1 MILSSLDITV
11 IVVFLLGL
19 FGLSLYYTKL
29 ANQNIDQYFLG
40 GKNLPWWL
48 AGTSMV
54 ATTFAAD
61 TPLLITEFVATKGI
75 SGNWLWWNSA
85 IGGLL
90 TVFFFARYW
99 HKAGILTDVEF
110 IELRYSGKAASFLRA
125 FRALYLG
132 LFMNVVIIAWV
143 NLALA
148 TLLEGFFGLTP
159 EDAFLY
165 TACSMVIV
173 FLYTTLS
180 GFLGIVVTDFIQFG
194 IAMLGCLILAYLVV
208 NDPEI
213 GGISQL
219 KASLP
224 SHTLNFFP
232 TITSD
237 LNVEGLSISMATF
250 FSFIAIQW
258 WASWYPGA
266 EPGGGGYIAQRMMS
280 TKNPHDAL
288 KATLFFQLAH
298 HCLRPWPWIL
308 VALASIILYPDLEPD
323 QKRLGFVFAMRDFLP
338 NGFKGLLL
346 VAFLS
351 AYMSTLST
359 QFNWGT
365 SYLVNDL
372 YKRFLKPKST
382 QNQLINTSRLITLTL
397 MIVALIVTNY
407 LTTFESVFLFVVE
420 ASAGLGLVLILRWY
434 WWRINIWSEIIA
446 SFVPLFILIYL
457 KLYTNLEHPYTL
469 FVIVSITTVI
479 WLLGTYITKPT
490 DPGTLREFCQRVKPA
505 GFWQPVYQKFKLAPP
520 KSSLP
525 KLVLTWLAAIVML
538 YAILIGLGELILGSW
553 KIGLVLLA
561 LAVGI
566 SLVLKKS
573 SNFLSN

>member
-1 MILSSLDITV
+1 MVLSSLDFVV
-11 IVVFLLGL
+11 ILVFILGL
-19 FGLSLYYTKL
+19 IGLSLYYTKQ
-29 ANQNIDQYFLG
+29 ASQNIDHYFLG

-75 SGNWLWWNSA
+75 SQNWLWWNGA
-85 IGGLL
+85 IGGML

-110 IELRYSGKAASFLRA
+110 IELRYAGQAARFLRG
-125 FRALYLG
+125 FRAIYLG

-148 TLLEGFFGLTP
+148 TLFEGFFGISGSMAL
-159 EDAFLY
+159 FY
-165 TACSMVIV
+165 TACAMVIV
-173 FLYTTLS
+173 LLYSALS

-194 IAMLGCLILAYLVV
+194 IAMLGCIILVYLVLES
-208 NDPEI
+208 PAI
-213 GGISQL
+213 GGIAQL

-224 SHTLNFFP
+224 AHTLDFFP
-232 TITSD
+232 TIGEELDGT
-237 LNVEGLSISMATF
+237 GLTISVATF

-280 TKNPHDAL
+280 TKKPNDAL
-288 KATLFFQLAH
+288 KATLFFQIAH

-308 VALASIILYPDLEPD
+308 VALASIILYPELAPAE
-323 QKRLGFVFAMRDFLP
+323 KRLGFVYAMRDFLP
-338 NGFKGLLL
+338 DGLRGLLL
-346 VAFLS
+346 VAFLA

-365 SYLVNDL
+365 SYLINDL
-372 YKRFLKPKST
+372 YKRFIRPQAT
-382 QNQLINTSRLITLTL
+382 QNQLIKASRLTTVLIMLG
-397 MIVALIVTNY
+397 ALVVTNY
-407 LTTFESVFLFVVE
+407 ISTFESAFLFVVE

-434 WWRINIWSEIIA
+434 WWRINIWSEISA
-446 SFVPLFILIYL
+446 SFAPLVVLIFL
-457 KLYTNLEHPYTL
+457 KFYTKIEHPYSL
-469 FVIVSITTVI
+469 FISVGITTIV
-479 WLLGTYITKPT
+479 WLGTTYLTKPT
-490 DPGTLREFCQRVKPA
+490 DSEILKKFCQRVQPA
-505 GFWQPVYQKFKLAPP
+505 GFWRPIYQKFDLKPP
-520 KSSLP
+520 PSHLP
-525 KLVLTWLAAIVML
+525 KLFAMWLASIIML

-553 KIGLVLLA
+553 FLGGGLLAIAGGIGLGLRRL
-561 LAVGI
+561 
-566 SLVLKKS
+566 
-573 SNFLSN
+573 